1 MLTQR
6 VLRKSLQRI
15 ETAITSTSDT
25 TEDISK
31 KVDRIYDRIY
41 DFLDFQDR
49 WRCPFPCIMCNP
61 GTQRA
66 MSPTDL
72 EHMHVATIFQEP
84 ETISPEE
91 AKSAI
96 LQKFKKAAGFE
107 EISGVDFIQDS
118 ETRDILD
125 AIEYW
130 LSKAEEGFQ
139 TPHTANKIYPANFLN
154 LMKCGWLV
162 RRIAKYKMPEE
173 TRRHI
178 EQLRKVCAAL
188 FLSYLSPFT

>member
-31 KVDRIYDRIY
+31 KVDRIYD
-41 DFLDFQDR
+41 FLDFQDR
-49 WRCPFPCIMCNP
+49 WRCPFPRIMCGP
-61 GTQRA
+61 RTQRA
-66 MSPTDL
+66 MSPTDLDL

-84 ETISPEE
+84 ETISPEK

-107 EISGVDFIQDS
+107 EISNVDFIQDS
-118 ETRDILD
+118 EIRDILD

-139 TPHTANKIYPANFLN
+139 TPHTADKIYPANFLN

-178 EQLRKVCAAL
+178 EQLREVCAAL
-188 FLSYLSPFT
+188 FLSYLSSFT